1 AGGQRER
8 ATQHR
13 RICRRQGGQDA
24 RGRPVSTISE
34 HPQAGS
40 AIPHDYSKRMMLFGG
55 RSSGELT
62 AKVAGKLGLDVGA
75 VTLKTFANGEVYCK
89 YGESIRGA
97 DVFIVQSTCANE
109 QTEMTPN
116 DALMELLVMIDAAQG
131 ASAHR
136 IIAVMPWFGY
146 ARQDKKSQPREP
158 ITARVV
164 AKCLEAV
171 GVDRVLAMDLH
182 SGQIQGFFEVPVDH
196 MTAMPML
203 TQYFMDQHF
212 DEELVIVSPDAGRV
226 KVARN
231 FARKIGC
238 HWAVMEKE
246 RPAQQV
252 AAIGYVVG
260 DVKGKTA
267 VLVDDMI
274 DTAGTLC
281 AAARTVLDEGA
292 ARVIACATHGIFSGP
307 AYDRLAFDESGIERI
322 VVTDTVPLRP
332 SAPDNITQL
341 STAQTLADSIRRI
354 FADDSVSEIF
364 AGENQL
370 F

>member
-1 AGGQRER
+1 M
-8 ATQHR
+8 
-13 RICRRQGGQDA
+13 
-24 RGRPVSTISE
+24 STIEEAPAVVS
-34 HPQAGS
+34 S
-40 AIPHDYSKRMMLFGG
+40 IPHDYTKRLMVFGG
-55 RSSGELT
+55 RASQELAT
-62 AKVAGKLGLDVGA
+62 RIAGRLDVDLGQ
-75 VTLKTFANGEVYCK
+75 VDLRTFANGEVYCR
-89 YGESIRGA
+89 YNESIRGA
-97 DVFIVQSTCANE
+97 DVFLVQSTAANAA
-109 QTEMTPN
+109 QGMTPN
-116 DALMELLVMIDAAQG
+116 DSLMELLTMIDAAQG

-146 ARQDKKSQPREP
+146 ARQDKKSAPREP

-164 AKCLEAV
+164 AKCLESI

-196 MTAMPML
+196 MTASPML
-203 TQYFMDQHF
+203 TQYFMDQGLE
-212 DEELVIVSPDAGRV
+212 DLVMVSPDAGRV
-226 KVARN
+226 KMARN
-231 FARKIGC
+231 FARKIGV

-252 AAIGYVVG
+252 AEIGYVVG
-260 DVKGKTA
+260 DVRGKTA

-281 AAARTVLDEGA
+281 AAAKTVLEEGA
-292 ARVIACATHGIFSGP
+292 ARVIACATHGVFSGP
-307 AYDRLAFDESGIERI
+307 AYERLAYESSGIERI
-322 VVTDTVPLRP
+322 VVTDTIPLRP
-332 SAPDNITQL
+332 GAPENITVL
-341 STAQTLADSIRRI
+341 SAAQTLADSIRRI

>member
-1 AGGQRER
+1 
-8 ATQHR
+8 
-13 RICRRQGGQDA
+13 
-24 RGRPVSTISE
+24 VSTISE
-34 HPQAGS
+34 HPQPGS
-40 AIPHDYSKRMMLFGG
+40 AIPHDYSKRMMIFGG
-55 RSSGELT
+55 RSSMELT

-116 DALMELLVMIDAAQG
+116 DALMELLTMIDAAQG

-136 IIAVMPWFGY
+136 IIAVLPWYGY
-146 ARQDKKSQPREP
+146 ARQDKKSAPREP
-158 ITARVV
+158 ISARIV
-164 AKCLEAV
+164 AKCLEGV
-171 GVDRVLAMDLH
+171 GVDRVLTMDLH
-182 SGQIQGFFEVPVDH
+182 AGQVQGFFHVPVDH

-203 TQYFMDQHF
+203 TQWFIDQDF
-212 DEELVIVSPDAGRV
+212 REELVIVSPDAGRV
-226 KVARN
+226 KTARN
-231 FARKIGC
+231 FARRVGTQ
-238 HWAVMEKE
+238 WAVMEKE

-252 AAIGYVVG
+252 AEIGYVVG
-260 DVKGKTA
+260 DVKGRTA

-281 AAARTVLDEGA
+281 AAAQTVLDEGA
-292 ARVIACATHGIFSGP
+292 ARVIACATHGVFSGP
-307 AYDRLAFDESGIERI
+307 AYERLAYEDSGIERI
-322 VVTDTVPLRP
+322 VVTDTIPLRP
-332 SAPDNITQL
+332 GAPDNITVL
-341 STAQTLADSIRRI
+341 STASTFADSIRRI
-354 FADDSVSEIF
+354 FTDDSVSEIF

>member
-1 AGGQRER
+1 M
-8 ATQHR
+8 
-13 RICRRQGGQDA
+13 
-24 RGRPVSTISE
+24 TIVEES
-34 HPQAGS
+34 PRMAS
-40 AIPHDYSKRMMLFGG
+40 SLSHDYTKKLMVFGG
-55 RSSGELT
+55 RASQELAARIA
-62 AKVAGKLGLDVGA
+62 AKLEVDLGQVDLR
-75 VTLKTFANGEVYCK
+75 TFADGEVYCR
-89 YGESIRGA
+89 YNESIRGA
-97 DVFIVQSTCANE
+97 DVFLVQSTAANAGHR
-109 QTEMTPN
+109 MTPN
-116 DALMELLVMIDAAQG
+116 DALVELLAMVDAAQG

-136 IIAVMPWFGY
+136 IIAVMPWYGY

-171 GVDRVLAMDLH
+171 GVDRVLTMDLH
-182 SGQIQGFFEVPVDH
+182 SGQVQGFFEVPVDH

-231 FARKIGC
+231 FARKVGV

-252 AAIGYVVG
+252 AEIGYVVG
-260 DVKGKTA
+260 EVEGRTA

-292 ARVIACATHGIFSGP
+292 ARVIACATHGVFSHP
-307 AYDRLAFDESGIERI
+307 AYERLPYEDSGIERI
-322 VVTDTVPLRP
+322 VVTDTIAQER
-332 SAPDNITQL
+332 AGKPDNIVVL
-341 STAQTLADSIRRI
+341 SAAQTLADSIRRI

>member
-1 AGGQRER
+1 MTIVEESPRM
-8 ATQHR
+8 
-13 RICRRQGGQDA
+13 
-24 RGRPVSTISE
+24 VSS
-34 HPQAGS
+34 
-40 AIPHDYSKRMMLFGG
+40 IPHDYTKRLMVFGG
-55 RSSGELT
+55 RASQELAARIA
-62 AKVAGKLGLDVGA
+62 AKLDVDLGQ
-75 VTLKTFANGEVYCK
+75 VDLRTFADGEIYCR
-89 YGESIRGA
+89 YRESIRGA
-97 DVFIVQSTCANE
+97 DVFLVQSTAASAAHR
-109 QTEMTPN
+109 MSPN
-116 DALMELLVMIDAAQG
+116 DTLLELLAMVDAAQG

-171 GVDRVLAMDLH
+171 GVDRVLTMDLH
-182 SGQIQGFFEVPVDH
+182 SGQVQGFFEVPVDH

-203 TQYFMDQHF
+203 TQWFLDQAF
-212 DEELVIVSPDAGRV
+212 DNELVIVSPDAGRV

-231 FARKIGC
+231 FARKIGV

-246 RPAQQV
+246 RPAHQV
-252 AAIGYVVG
+252 AEIGYVVG
-260 DVKGKTA
+260 EVEGKTA

-281 AAARTVLDEGA
+281 AAARTVLEEGA
-292 ARVIACATHGIFSGP
+292 ARVIACATHGVFSGP
-307 AYDRLAFDESGIERI
+307 AYERLAESGIERV
-322 VVTDTVPLRP
+322 VVTDTIAQDRP
-332 SAPDNITQL
+332 GRPDNISVL